1 MRTIAYAPDGLRPYA
16 ALGHYC
22 RYGTELTERQRELAI
37 LVAVKDVT
45 YCWQHHAPLAR
56 ATGLSDDQIQSIR
69 QGRVPRDLSPADT
82 AACQFAFEV
91 AAFHRAPPYLE
102 EEIQKHFS
110 SRQILDLTLL
120 TSYYLSVA
128 AIAITMD
135 VPIEDPQFLLRE
147 QAWQQKYGRF

>member
-1 MRTIAYAPDGLRPYA
+1 MAFALPSYSAARLGGGLAFRVRYATIA
-16 ALGHYC
+16 
-22 RYGTELTERQRELAI
+22 
-37 LVAVKDVT
+37 VA
-45 YCWQHHAPLAR
+45 
-56 ATGLSDDQIQSIR
+56 SM
-69 QGRVPRDLSPADT
+69 SPADT

-128 AIAITMD
+128 AIAITD
-135 VPIEDPQFLLRE
+135 KGLRLAVAEALGPRFLDQPGDE
-147 QAWQQKYGRF
+147 RFG